1 MAGFVNPAIIVLSLL
16 FFTSAIMAI
25 AMGIAW
31 SQFGRRRYV
40 LSWTVAYC
48 ISVLQWV
55 LNGAGLL
62 FGSPLLISMAALA
75 IMASATLTFVGV
87 CQRAGAS
94 VPCKWLLAPAM
105 PCALASVYAAFT
117 KNAPL
122 EGMASPAYAGIAM
135 LCSALRLW
143 PRGRRFSAP
152 ELAFF
157 LLLLLFAA
165 FEACLVG
172 SAALNWGHPRENM
185 DSYRAILALGLP
197 SIYVGTCV
205 SAVLVVAGDLAHEL
219 RRRMQ
224 RDGLTDVLNRLGL
237 EEAAMR
243 AIANAK
249 RHGRPLAL
257 VICDL
262 DGFKALNDS
271 YGHIAGD
278 AALRGFARLVSIATR
293 RGDIVGRLGG
303 DEFGLLLVDTDSTAA
318 AEVMERIRVEFGCLS
333 LPQAPDARLQASFGI
348 ADLHEDD
355 QCLDDMVARADN
367 ALYQAKKEGK
377 DRVSIWRSAA

>member
-1 MAGFVNPAIIVLSLL
+1 VNSAAIILALL

-31 SQFGRRRYV
+31 AQFGRRRHV
-40 LSWTVAYC
+40 LSWMIAYG
-48 ISVLQWV
+48 ISVVQWA
-55 LNGAGLL
+55 LNGAGLF
-62 FGSPLLISMAALA
+62 FGSPFLIGMAALA
-75 IMASATLTFVGV
+75 IMTSATFTLIGV
-87 CQRAGAS
+87 RQRAGRTVRWAG
-94 VPCKWLLAPAM
+94 LLM
-105 PCALASVYAAFT
+105 VGIPCAIAGFHAALT
-117 KNAPL
+117 RNAPL
-122 EGMASPAYAGIAM
+122 QGIAIPGYAGILM
-135 LCSALRLW
+135 LSSALSLW

-157 LLLLLFAA
+157 SLLLLFAV
-165 FEACLVG
+165 FEGCLVV
-172 SAALNWGHPRENM
+172 SAALNWGGPREGM
-185 DSYRAILALGLP
+185 DSYRAIMALGLP

-224 RDGLTDVLNRLGL
+224 RDVLTDALNRLGL
-237 EEAAMR
+237 EEAAVR

-249 RHGRPLAL
+249 RHDRPLAL

-262 DGFKALNDS
+262 DGFKVLNDS

-278 AALRGFARLVSIATR
+278 AALRGFARLVTAAIR

-303 DEFGLLLVDTDSTAA
+303 DEFGLLLVDSDSAA
-318 AEVMERIRVEFGCLS
+318 AADVMERIRAEIGCMI
-333 LPQAPDARLQASFGI
+333 LPQAPGAKLRASFGI

-355 QCLDDMVARADN
+355 ECLDDMVARADS
-367 ALYQAKKEGK
+367 ALYRAKKDGK
-377 DRVSIWRSAA
+377 DRISIWRAAA